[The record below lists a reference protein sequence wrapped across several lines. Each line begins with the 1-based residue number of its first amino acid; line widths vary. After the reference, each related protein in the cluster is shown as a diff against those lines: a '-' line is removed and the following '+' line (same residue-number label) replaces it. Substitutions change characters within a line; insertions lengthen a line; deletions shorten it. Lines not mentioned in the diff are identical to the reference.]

1 MKAHSVNAENLEAL
15 FDAGADV
22 LEYFDA
28 SAVTHLNCDVKRVN
42 VDFPQ
47 WVVDELDKE
56 ASRIGI
62 GRQAVIKTWIVER
75 IDSKGKTA

>member
-1 MKAHSVNAENLEAL
+1 MKARSVNSENLEEL

-22 LEYFDA
+22 LEYFDT

-56 ASRIGI
+56 ATRIGV
-62 GRQAVIKTWIVER
+62 GRQAIIKSWIVER
-75 IDSKGKTA
+75 IDSKGKSA